1 MVAQPRTDTPAL
13 LLSST
18 RRCLQRL
25 GYRRTTARAISASSG
40 ANLRSIGYHYGSVR
54 ALVLLA
60 LSRNFRDW
68 LAPLFAPAAPERAAA
83 TLVEGLKDFT
93 ASYPSNAGIV
103 SAWLQ
108 AVGDAR
114 DDPELRRALAENQ
127 RGFRDAF
134 AANLAAAGVPEPTL
148 GADALITICD
158 GLMIRHLL
166 HDEIPALEDV
176 ARTAAATFALLAS

>member
-1 MVAQPRTDTPAL
+1 
-13 LLSST
+13 
-18 RRCLQRL
+18 
-25 GYRRTTARAISASSG
+25 
-40 ANLRSIGYHYGSVR
+40 
-54 ALVLLA
+54 
-60 LSRNFRDW
+60 
-68 LAPLFAPAAPERAAA
+68 
-83 TLVEGLKDFT
+83 
-93 ASYPSNAGIV
+93 V

-176 ARTAAATFALLAS
+176 ARTAAATFALLAP